1 MAGRTIRAWLLRF
14 LLVVGAAGAVTAM
27 HSMPVAAHQR
37 PPAASGAQAV
47 HAADMTAD
55 PRGHTPS
62 APADE
67 HHGLEHLCLAILTA
81 VAVSIGLALVR
92 RLWPTTSRTAAVV
105 LSWCC
110 DRSPPPRR
118 PPSLT
123 RLCVLRL

>member
-14 LLVVGAAGAVTAM
+14 LLVVGAAGAVTVM
-27 HSMPVAAHQR
+27 HSMPVAAHER
-37 PPAASGAQAV
+37 PRAASGAQAV
-47 HAADMTAD
+47 HAAEMTAD
-55 PRGHTPS
+55 PMGDKPS

-81 VAVSIGLALVR
+81 IAVTIGLALVR
-92 RLWPTTSRTAAVV
+92 RLWPTTLETAGVV
-105 LSWCC
+105 LSRWS

-123 RLCVLRL
+123 RLRVLRL